1 MKLNQ
6 EQLKEIYGGDISGTL
21 LSSMVKGITILLELG
36 RSLGSSIRR
45 MVEHNICFYEWLL
58 KMTNFLYFLL
68 KIGDKHVI
76 IALAK
81 EGREMSWKELL

>member
-45 MVEHNICFYEWLL
+45 MVDHNISFYE
-58 KMTNFLYFLL
+58 
-68 KIGDKHVI
+68 
-76 IALAK
+76 
-81 EGREMSWKELL
+81 

>member
-6 EQLKEIYGGDISGTL
+6 EQLKEIYGGDINGTL

-45 MVEHNICFYEWLL
+45 MVDHNICFYE
-58 KMTNFLYFLL
+58 
-68 KIGDKHVI
+68 
-76 IALAK
+76 
-81 EGREMSWKELL
+81 